1 MQIHMVLIYCNLLCA
16 IQGLD
21 PISIKTTDYNL
32 INTNLVVV
40 HLLPNHFHY
49 DLYIWIYYVKKQY
62 SLKLLWLNQEGEHHF
77 I

>member
-1 MQIHMVLIYCNLLCA
+1 MIKRHIIHISVYSFMQIHVVLIYCNLLCA

-40 HLLPNHFHY
+40 HLLPNHFPLCSLHL
-49 DLYIWIYYVKKQY
+49 DL
-62 SLKLLWLNQEGEHHF
+62 LC
-77 I
+77 